1 MRATAKKYMSDDS
14 LYHHIKHK
22 FSIEEDQIIIDL
34 VARHGEKSWRLIS
47 TKMANRTPRQ
57 CRERWRNY
65 LSPVVQNLPWTDEE
79 DAQLLDLTDNLGKQW
94 AKIAKH
100 FEKRTDTN
108 VKNRWSLLQRKRH
121 RKQAMSLRRK
131 NKMMKMGNNLESSK
145 EVNNPADNTIESTK
159 ETSKNQTKN
168 GDSME
173 PMIKFWD
180 QHQWDIL
187 DESLNSKLLSL
198 M

>member
-1 MRATAKKYMSDDS
+1 MSDDS

-145 EVNNPADNTIESTK
+145 EVNKFADNTIESTK